1 MGAADV
7 LIGIVPV
14 ILAVAFILLIARS
27 MGDRSTGMVD
37 RMKQAVGGTVMLLVA
52 LMVVFAFTGGG
63 GDSPD
68 PEPTESYDVH
78 FYVATDSA
86 GYGTVSASV
95 LRDVAAGTSV
105 TVGQTISVGGA
116 GQCTATP
123 SASTDQYE
131 YAFAGWTGA
140 DDADTPA
147 PTSIAAD
154 TAYYAHFTRTETG
167 PTPMDPALFTYTVE
181 NGEATITGWA
191 GEEPA
196 AGYDLVIPT
205 TDGQGH
211 PVVAVVGLSGPDDPT
226 PFPNVGTVYGSSV
239 ETIGV
244 AAFLDCAYLTSVEF
258 PSVTEIGEVAF
269 MGCDYLASVEFP
281 SLTEITDFQQLPITS
296 ASFPAATSIG
306 NSAFANC
313 TALESISIPLVETID
328 GGAFRW
334 CTALESISLPAA
346 TSIGG
351 TAFRDCTALESIV
364 APAATSI
371 GGEAFRDCTAL
382 ESVSLPA
389 VTSVA
394 YSAFASCT
402 AITSVALGPLTGT
415 LDDSAFQSWTF
426 YDTDGTTVL
435 QPTAANLA
443 NSTFQ
448 GVYNALVKVPA
459 GQQSLTREMEQRVLE
474 LSAENSL
481 KASMLAELDPE
492 LADMDPSDVARMTI
506 SEIESM
512 TADDVRAIKSSLP
525 SRSG

>member
-7 LIGIVPV
+7 LVGIVPV
-14 ILAVAFILLIARS
+14 ILAVAFVLLIARS

-191 GEEPA
+191 GTEPA
-196 AGYDLVIPT
+196 AGYDLILPT
-205 TDGQGH
+205 TDGDGH
-211 PVVAVVGLSGPDDPT
+211 PVVAVGDTYDWETYVSFFSGAASLSGESIVTIDDSA
-226 PFPNVGTVYGSSV
+226 FSV
-239 ETIGV
+239 CES
-244 AAFLDCAYLTSVEF
+244 LTSV
-258 PSVTEIGEVAF
+258 T
-269 MGCDYLASVEFP
+269 
-281 SLTEITDFQQLPITS
+281 
-296 ASFPAATSIG
+296 
-306 NSAFANC
+306 
-313 TALESISIPLVETID
+313 
-328 GGAFRW
+328 
-334 CTALESISLPAA
+334 LPAA
-346 TSIGG
+346 ET
-351 TAFRDCTALESIV
+351 LV
-364 APAATSI
+364 AYTFA
-371 GGEAFRDCTAL
+371 GCTAL

-389 VTSVA
+389 AETIGEGVFGGCESLTSISLPSATAIGDNAFLDCTALESVSIPLVTTLESGAFKNCTVLASISLPLVTTIGSGAFAGCTGVTSVT
-394 YSAFASCT
+394 F
-402 AITSVALGPLTGT
+402 GPLTQCN
-415 LDDSAFQSWTF
+415 LAFSDWTF

-435 QPTAANLA
+435 DKNVAANLA
-443 NSTFQ
+443 NSTFV
-448 GVYNALVKVPA
+448 GTASKLVK
-459 GQQSLTREMEQRVLE
+459 Q
-474 LSAENSL
+474 
-481 KASMLAELDPE
+481 
-492 LADMDPSDVARMTI
+492 
-506 SEIESM
+506 
-512 TADDVRAIKSSLP
+512 
-525 SRSG
+525 

>member
-1 MGAADV
+1 MIETVDV
-7 LIGIVPV
+7 LTGIVPV
-14 ILAVAFILLIARS
+14 VLIVAFILLVVR
-27 MGDRSTGMVD
+27 MMTDGKTGMVD
-37 RMKQAVGGTVMLLVA
+37 RMKQAVGGVVMLLVA
-52 LMVVFAFTGGG
+52 LLVIFAFIGGSSP
-63 GDSPD
+63 DDPD

-105 TVGQTISVGGA
+105 TVGQTIFVGGA

-167 PTPMDPALFTYTVE
+167 PTPMDPSLFTYTVE
-181 NGEATITGWA
+181 NGEATVTGWA
-191 GEEPA
+191 GTPPA
-196 AGYDLVIPT
+196 DGYDLYFPD

-211 PVVAVVGLSGPDDPT
+211 PLTAIG
-226 PFPNVGTVYGSSV
+226 GSSSSSYV
-239 ETIGV
+239 SVFAGAKSLRADSVKTLETRALREAV
-244 AAFLDCAYLTSVEF
+244 LESVSLPAATSLGQ
-258 PSVTEIGEVAF
+258 SVFGN
-269 MGCDYLASVEFP
+269 CSSLASV
-281 SLTEITDFQQLPITS
+281 SL
-296 ASFPAATSIG
+296 PAATSIG
-306 NSAFANC
+306 TYAFAGC
-313 TALESISIPLVETID
+313 SSLA
-328 GGAFRW
+328 
-334 CTALESISLPAA
+334 SISLPAA
-346 TSIGG
+346 TSISFF
-351 TAFRDCTALESIV
+351 AFSGCFSLASVSL
-364 APAATSI
+364 PAATSI
-371 GGEAFRDCTAL
+371 ENNAFNQCTGIA
-382 ESVSLPA
+382 SV
-389 VTSVA
+389 T
-394 YSAFASCT
+394 F
-402 AITSVALGPLTGT
+402 GPLAT
-415 LDDSAFQSWTF
+415 LDNSFPQWTF

-435 QPTAANLA
+435 DKTAANLA
-443 NSTFQ
+443 NSTFE
-448 GVYNALVKVPA
+448 GVPNALVKVPA

-492 LADMDPSDVARMTI
+492 LADMDPSDVARMTV